1 MTNLSH
7 QQLSAILAPV
17 DEATILFDSE
27 ADVQPGAL
35 ADLIYA
41 SLFRYADNHE
51 SDSWETQSLASER
64 QALNL
69 ANELLLGED
78 EALHAQ
84 LRAAV
89 FEHAQW
95 LIPAG
100 RSLTISADRNTLSL
114 ALAQAA

>member
-1 MTNLSH
+1 M
-7 QQLSAILAPV
+7 
-17 DEATILFDSE
+17 
-27 ADVQPGAL
+27 QPGAL
-35 ADLIYA
+35 ADLILA
-41 SLFRYADNHE
+41 SLFSCSDNHD
-51 SDSWETQSLASER
+51 SDSWETQSPAFER

-78 EALHAQ
+78 EALLAQ

-89 FEHAQW
+89 FEHVQW

-114 ALAQAA
+114 ALAQAV